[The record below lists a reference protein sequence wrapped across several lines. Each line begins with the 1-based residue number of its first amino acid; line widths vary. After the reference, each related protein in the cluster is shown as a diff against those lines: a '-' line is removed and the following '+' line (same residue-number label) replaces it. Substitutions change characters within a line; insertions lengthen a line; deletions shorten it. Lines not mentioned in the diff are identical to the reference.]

1 MDRARIRPMARS
13 DAPRVAVLTTQ
24 LGYPVEADDLLARL
38 DDVRDRTDDGLFVA
52 TNADDGVIGWIHVA
66 RIALLEA
73 PGMALINGLVVDE
86 GSRSAGIGADLVATA
101 EGWAREHGATTI
113 MVRSRSTRERAHRFY
128 ERIGYAEVKRSHVFE
143 RPLV

>member
-1 MDRARIRPMARS
+1 MEAARIRPMAAA

-24 LGYPVEADDLLARL
+24 LGYPVEAGELLARL
-38 DDVRDRTDDGLFVA
+38 DDVWARTDDGLLVA
-52 TNADDGVIGWIHVA
+52 TDADDEVIGWVHVA
-66 RIALLEA
+66 RIALLERSDI
-73 PGMALINGLVVDE
+73 ALINGLVVDE
-86 GSRSAGIGADLVATA
+86 GSRSAGIGAGLVAAA
-101 EGWAREHGATTI
+101 EAWARDHGATTI

>member
-24 LGYPVEADDLLARL
+24 LGYPVEADELLARL
-38 DDVRDRTDDGLFVA
+38 DDVRCRTNDGLFVA
-52 TNADDGVIGWIHVA
+52 TTADDEVIGWIHVA

-73 PGMALINGLVVDE
+73 SGMALINGLVVDE
-86 GSRSAGIGADLVATA
+86 GARSAGIGAELVAAA
-101 EGWAREHGATTI
+101 EGWAREHGAATI
-113 MVRSRSTRERAHRFY
+113 MVRSRSARERAHRFY

-143 RPLV
+143 KPLA